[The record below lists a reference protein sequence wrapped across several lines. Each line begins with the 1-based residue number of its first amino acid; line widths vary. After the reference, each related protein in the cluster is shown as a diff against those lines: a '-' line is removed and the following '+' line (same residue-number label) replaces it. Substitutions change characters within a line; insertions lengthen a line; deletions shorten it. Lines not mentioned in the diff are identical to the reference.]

1 MLRSIFLKTL
11 YEKRMYT
18 LFWSIGMFLM
28 VLLTMSI
35 YPSFAQDG
43 GLIDAFA
50 NVPEALKGIIGDL
63 AAQKTIPGFIDQ
75 QILAFRMP
83 LFMIIFSII
92 LFNSLIAGD
101 ESEGTLQTLL
111 VQPVSRLR
119 ALLEKLSAGLVL
131 TALASLA
138 TALGIL
144 AGLGMIGESFSL
156 VRLLAATF
164 NLWLMSVCFGMFVL
178 TIGAIT
184 GKKGLA
190 SGIASLFAFANYFIT
205 SLAPSVKS
213 LQPFEKFTLIH
224 YYNEPQVAVHGFD
237 GMALLLLGAFC
248 IILLAAGAIVFNKRD
263 VYQR

>member
-1 MLRSIFLKTL
+1 MLKSVFTKTI
-11 YEKRMYT
+11 YEKHMYT

-35 YPSFAQDG
+35 YPSFSQDG
-43 GLIDAFA
+43 GLSDALA

-63 AAQKTIPGFIDQ
+63 AVQKTMGGFVDQ
-75 QILAFRMP
+75 QIFAFRMP

-119 ALLEKLSAGLVL
+119 ALLEKTAAGLVL

-138 TALGIL
+138 TTLGIL
-144 AGLGMIGESFSL
+144 AGMLMVGESYDIS
-156 VRLLAATF
+156 RLLAATI
-164 NLWLMSVCFGMFVL
+164 NLWLVSVGFGMIALAV
-178 TIGAIT
+178 GSIT
-184 GKKGLA
+184 GRKGMASGLA
-190 SGIASLFAFANYFIT
+190 SLIAFASYFIT

-224 YYNEPQVAVHGFD
+224 YYAEPSVALNGID
-237 GMALLLLGAFC
+237 GGSLAVLGVFSLALLAVS
-248 IILLAAGAIVFNKRD
+248 AIVFNRRD
-263 VYQR
+263 IYQR